1 MTAGL
6 TASEIH
12 LRPARTSGM
21 ISCCSFFEP
30 KFMTGGS
37 CTDGR
42 PYGQQPD
49 RGESSKSRRPTYA
62 DDHATLEPVHVA

>member
-1 MTAGL
+1 
-6 TASEIH
+6 
-12 LRPARTSGM
+12 M

-42 PYGQQPD
+42 CSQQS
-49 RGESSKSRRPTYA
+49 EASKCSESRRSTYT
-62 DDHATLEPVHVA
+62 DDHAALEAVHVA